1 MIYQLLEWGCMIGG
15 FAAFFYRLPALLRDR
30 TDPALLALCI
40 YFLCSAM
47 SFLLGL
53 DAVWPYVANLFGYEN
68 VTTIIIHAIVIILTA
83 AQQVVLV
90 YWTWPPDQARPRARR
105 RLIAFGSLLV
115 ILVFLFFLA
124 LPSRRHGAE
133 TASLL
138 NVSNPDYALY
148 LCCYTTVVAAGQ
160 VETVRLSLRYVKMV
174 RRSWLQIGMLIV
186 TVGAF
191 LILIYCGMRD
201 AEVIGVHAG
210 FDMAPWDPIQWS
222 AGDVGSLF
230 ELIGWTLPGWGP
242 RLPAAGRWVR
252 DYRTY
257 RRLRPLWAALYKAV
271 PTIALD
277 PPRTR
282 LGDLFPLR
290 DLDHR
295 LYRRVIEIR
304 DAQLALRPY
313 TDPAAAE
320 AARERAQAAGLVG
333 DRQRA
338 MVEASLISSA
348 LYAKAHELPVPGGSP
363 ITPTSEDDDIRAEI
377 SWLAQV
383 ANAFA
388 HLFQI
393 SQIAPDENQ

>member
-1 MIYQLLEWGCMIGG
+1 MIYQLLEWGCMVGG

-30 TDPALLALCI
+30 SNPALLALCV

-53 DAVWPYVANLFGYEN
+53 DAIWPYIANLFGYEN
-68 VTTIIIHAIVIILTA
+68 VTTILIHTIVVVLTA

-90 YWTWPPDQARPRARR
+90 YWTWPPEQARPRARR
-105 RLIAFGSLLV
+105 RLITFGSTLV
-115 ILVFLFFLA
+115 ILVFLFFFA

-138 NVSNPDYALY
+138 NVSNPSYALY
-148 LCCYTTVVAAGQ
+148 LFCYTTVVAAGQ
-160 VETVRLSLRYVKMV
+160 VETVRLSLRYAKMV
-174 RRSWLQIGMLIV
+174 GRSWLRIGMLIV
-186 TVGAF
+186 TAGAI
-191 LILIYCGMRD
+191 LILVYCGMRD

-210 FDMAPWDPIQWS
+210 FDMAPWDPVQWT

-230 ELIGWTLPGWGP
+230 EIIGWTLPGWGP
-242 RLPAAGRWVR
+242 RLSAGERWVR

-257 RRLRPLWAALYKAV
+257 RRLRPLWAALYEAV
-271 PTIALD
+271 PAIALD

-282 LGDLFPLR
+282 LGDLLPLR

-320 AARERAQAAGLVG
+320 AARERARAAGFVG
-333 DRQRA
+333 DWQHA
-338 MVEASLISSA
+338 MVEASVIGSA
-348 LYAKAHELPVPGGSP
+348 LYAKAHGLPAHGGSP
-363 ITPTSEDDDIRAEI
+363 ITTAPEDGDIHAEI
-377 SWLAQV
+377 SWLSQV
-383 ANAFA
+383 ADAFV
-388 HLFQI
+388 HHFPKTQI
-393 SQIAPDENQ
+393 TANESR

>member
-1 MIYQLLEWGCMIGG
+1 MIYQLLEWGCMVVG
-15 FAAFFYRLPALLRDR
+15 FAAFFYKLPALLRDR
-30 TDPALLALCI
+30 SNPALLALCV

-68 VTTIIIHAIVIILTA
+68 VTTILIHAIVIVLTA

-90 YWTWPPDQARPRARR
+90 YWTWPPEQARPQARR

-115 ILVFLFFLA
+115 TLVFLFLLA

-138 NVSNPDYALY
+138 NVSNPSYALY
-148 LCCYTTVVAAGQ
+148 FCCYTTVVATGQ
-160 VETVRLSLRYVKMV
+160 VETMRLSLRYAKMV
-174 RRSWLQIGMLIV
+174 GRSSLRIGMLIV

-230 ELIGWTLPGWGP
+230 ELIGWTLPGWAP
-242 RLPAAGRWVR
+242 RRSAGRRWVR

-257 RRLRPLWAALYKAV
+257 RRLRPLWVALYEAV
-271 PTIALD
+271 PAIALD

-282 LGDLFPLR
+282 LGDLFSVR

-320 AARERAQAAGLVG
+320 AVRQRAQATSVVG
-333 DRQRA
+333 DRQHA
-338 MVEASLISSA
+338 MVEASLIGSA
-348 LYAKAHELPVPGGSP
+348 LYAKAHELPAPGGSP
-363 ITPTSEDDDIRAEI
+363 ITTASEDGDIRAEI
-377 SWLAQV
+377 SWLTQV
-383 ANAFA
+383 ADAFV
-388 HLFQI
+388 HLFPKTRV
-393 SQIAPDENQ
+393 APNENR